1 MGEVTELE
9 PRRVG
14 RRRRLRSVRSDET
27 RAAIID
33 AAEVRFAAQGYAGTA
48 MRDIAGDVSL
58 NPASLYNYFSGK
70 QGLYEAVLE
79 RGLRPIIELL
89 DSLACGGFAPENL
102 DGETDRLIS
111 SLAHRP
117 HLARLLLHES
127 LAGGEGL
134 RRLSSRWL
142 RPLYARALATV
153 QEGGASSPWRE
164 DELPLLLMA
173 FHHLILG
180 HFALASMQQEVFD
193 EDPLSEA
200 SMERQ
205 CRFMRRVV
213 HLLVH
218 GEVAP
223 VPVQGRPVE
232 RTIFEKQKG
241 A

>member
-1 MGEVTELE
+1 MAGVADLE
-9 PRRVG
+9 SGRIG
-14 RRRRLRSVRSDET
+14 RRRRLRSMRSEET
-27 RAAIID
+27 RVGILD
-33 AAEVRFAAQGYAGTA
+33 AAEIRFAHQGYAGTA
-48 MRDIAGDVSL
+48 MRDIAADVGL

-70 QGLYEAVLE
+70 QGLYESVLE
-79 RGLRPIIELL
+79 RGLRPIIALL
-89 DSLACGGFAPENL
+89 DSLSTEGFAPENL
-102 DGETDRLIS
+102 DEETNRLIA

-142 RPLYARALATV
+142 RPLYVRALATV
-153 QEGGASSPWRE
+153 QEGGAQSPWRE

-180 HFALASMQQEVFD
+180 HFALASMQREVFD
-193 EDPLSEA
+193 EDPLSER

-213 HLLVH
+213 RLLVH
-218 GEVAP
+218 GGMAP
-223 VPVQGRPVE
+223 APPQV
-232 RTIFEKQKG
+232 KQ